1 MAEVD
6 GQREAV
12 TTAAMPARVREAK
25 RVLIIRPSALGDVC
39 RSVPLAV
46 SVKRA
51 LPGARVDWLVQ
62 DSFADAVR
70 AHPCVD
76 GVVSFPRARLED
88 FHTPRGALRL
98 LRFVRSLRRAAY
110 DVVID
115 AQGLFR
121 SGFFMLASGA
131 PVRVGYANAQEGASW
146 ACTHRAHAPMDRHAV
161 ERMLSLVAC
170 IGVEPV
176 RDLRLTAP
184 TGAFESVSRSLGLS
198 NEAYVV
204 IAPTSRWAA
213 KLWPDDRFAAVTE
226 SLLSSG
232 LIARAVIVGA
242 GSERAQCPG
251 VLSLSQRDSR
261 VIDAMGKTSVAQ
273 LMALIEHSQMVIAN
287 DSAALHMAVGFNR
300 PTVAL
305 YGPTE
310 IKKVGPYKRE
320 HEVIQHLR
328 PGDTLS
334 HKDPARVEMM
344 ARICVDEVVQK
355 ATRALN
361 EAAQRPA

>member
-1 MAEVD
+1 MAEVG
-6 GQREAV
+6 GQSEV
-12 TTAAMPARVREAK
+12 GTSAAMPKRVREAK

-62 DSFADAVR
+62 DTFADAVR

-98 LRFVRSLRRAAY
+98 LRFVRSLRSARY

-131 PVRVGYANAQEGASW
+131 PVRVGYANAQEGASL
-146 ACTHRAHAPMDRHAV
+146 ACTHRAQAPMDRHAV

-170 IGVEPV
+170 IGIEPV
-176 RDLRLTAP
+176 RDLRLVSP
-184 TGAFESVSRSLGLS
+184 ISAFESVSCSLGLS
-198 NEAYVV
+198 SGAYVV

-213 KLWPDDRFAAVTE
+213 KRWPDDRFAAATE
-226 SLLSSG
+226 KLLDRG
-232 LIARAVIVGA
+232 LIARAVVVGS
-242 GSERAQCPG
+242 GSERAQCPS
-251 VLSLSQRDSR
+251 VLALCARDNR

-273 LMALIEHSQMVIAN
+273 LMALIEHAQLVIAN
-287 DSAALHMAVGFNR
+287 DSAALHMAVGFER

-305 YGPTE
+305 FGPTDTN
-310 IKKVGPYKRE
+310 KVGPYKRE
-320 HEVIQHLR
+320 HEVIQHLQ
-328 PGDTLS
+328 PGDTLN

-344 ARICVDEVVQK
+344 ARISVDEVVEK